1 MKSFLKPGIIA
12 GLMSC
17 FLSAA
22 AQKDMRTLIRDNEVF
37 AANQY
42 KLLMKN
48 VPADK
53 MPQNYDPVNDKLV
66 ASGTQ
71 WWTSGFYPGTLWL
84 IYKATRDAQIL
95 AEAKKRLTLE
105 APMQYYTGNH
115 DIGFMIFC
123 SFGNA
128 YAITKDPH
136 YKEVILA
143 AAETAT
149 TRYRPGM
156 KAIQSWNR
164 SKKFNAP
171 VIIDNMMNLEL
182 LEWAS
187 RNGGSKRLAA
197 IAENHAN
204 TTLKNHFR
212 PDGSSYHAVDYDTA
226 TGAVLKKVTHQGYA
240 DESAWARGQA
250 WALYGYT
257 MMYRF
262 TRKPE
267 YLAHAHKVAAFILD
281 HPNLPEDKVP
291 YWDFNVPDIPDAPRD
306 VSAAAVMASAL
317 LELAQYSGKKQKT
330 AYVADAATMIRSMAT
345 TYRSAPGGSK
355 GFILTQ
361 SVGSLP
367 GRSEVNVS
375 LSYADYYFMEALER
389 YKKWVLK

>member
-1 MKSFLKPGIIA
+1 MKSFLKPGITA
-12 GLMSC
+12 GLVC
-17 FLSAA
+17 FFLSAA
-22 AQKDMRTLIRDNEVF
+22 AQKDMRTLIRNNEVF

-48 VPADK
+48 TPPDK
-53 MPQNYDPVNDKLV
+53 MPQNYDPAKDKLV
-66 ASGTQ
+66 ASGTA

-84 IYKATRDAQIL
+84 IYKATKDPEIL
-95 AEAKKRLTLE
+95 TEAKKRLVQE

-136 YKEVILA
+136 YKEVILT

-149 TRYRPGM
+149 KRYRQGM
-156 KAIQSWNR
+156 KAIQSWNK

-187 RNGGSKRLAA
+187 RNGGSKLLAE

-262 TRKPE
+262 TKKPE
-267 YLAHAHKVAAFILD
+267 YLAQAHKIAAFILD

-291 YWDFNVPDIPDAPRD
+291 YWDFNAPDIPNAPRD

-317 LELAQYSGKKQKT
+317 LELAQYSNPKQKASYRT
-330 AYVADAATMIRSMAT
+330 SAATMIRSMAT
-345 TYRSAPGGSK
+345 TYRSQPGGSK
-355 GFILTQ
+355 GFILTR
-361 SVGSLP
+361 SVGNLP

-375 LSYADYYFMEALER
+375 LSYADYYFMEALDR
-389 YKKWVLK
+389 YKRWVLK